1 MQMPRRPHAKF
12 NRQSERLDAEPRTP
26 TNWSKI
32 ARCTAVAIGF
42 TFVVAAGIYLMIRIF
57 FFSL

>member
-1 MQMPRRPHAKF
+1 VQIPRLPHAKF
-12 NRQSERLDAEPRTP
+12 PQSERLDAGPQGP

-42 TFVVAAGIYLMIRIF
+42 TFVVAAGVYLMIRIF
-57 FFSL
+57 IIAL

>member
-1 MQMPRRPHAKF
+1 MQMRRLPHAEF
-12 NRQSERLDAEPRTP
+12 DRQSERPGPRAP

-42 TFVVAAGIYLMIRIF
+42 TFVVAAGIYLMIRVF
-57 FFSL
+57 LFAL

>member
-1 MQMPRRPHAKF
+1 MQIPRLPHAEF
-12 NRQSERLDAEPRTP
+12 NRQSEQLDAGPRAP

-42 TFVVAAGIYLMIRIF
+42 TFVVAAGVYLMTRIF
-57 FFSL
+57 LFAL